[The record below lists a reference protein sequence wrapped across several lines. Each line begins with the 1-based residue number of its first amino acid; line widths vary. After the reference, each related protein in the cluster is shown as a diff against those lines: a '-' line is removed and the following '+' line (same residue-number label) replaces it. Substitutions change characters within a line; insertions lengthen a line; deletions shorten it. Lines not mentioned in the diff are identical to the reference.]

1 MIRISTRFAA
11 VLVGTLLVWAGFSFQ
26 SPLAQQAPA
35 GGTLALTGARVIDG
49 TGAAP
54 IQGATIV
61 IADGRIQAVGPAAS
75 VAIPAGA
82 TRVDLAGKTVV
93 PGLINAHGHLQAD
106 MSKRPARDRLAGQ
119 LRMYADYGITT
130 VQVLGIPLDD
140 VGEAVK
146 LRDESLPGKSAPDRA
161 RVLVAAA
168 SLRNLKTAAEARDWA
183 NKYADMKV
191 DIIKMHITGGPMDM
205 TPEVC
210 TTGAT
215 GATSSHHLGQH
226 RHAAL
231 AVVELAPAVV
241 RHVDR
246 LDAVLDGDLGVF
258 GGGDALQDEGNLELV
273 LEPLDVG
280 PGEARL
286 EVVCGPRR
294 AVAL

>member
-1 MIRISTRFAA
+1 MIRISTRLAA
-11 VLVGTLLVWAGFSFQ
+11 VLLGTWLVWAGFSVE

-35 GGTLALTGARVIDG
+35 GGTFVLTGARVIDG
-49 TGAAP
+49 PGAAP

-106 MSKRPARDRLAGQ
+106 MSKRPARDRLTGQ

-146 LRDESLPGKSAPDRA
+146 LHEESLPGKAAPDRA

-183 NKYADMKV
+183 NKHADMRA
-191 DIIKMHITGGPMDM
+191 DTITMHITDGP
-205 TPEVC
+205 
-210 TTGAT
+210 
-215 GATSSHHLGQH
+215 
-226 RHAAL
+226 
-231 AVVELAPAVV
+231 
-241 RHVDR
+241 
-246 LDAVLDGDLGVF
+246 
-258 GGGDALQDEGNLELV
+258 
-273 LEPLDVG
+273 
-280 PGEARL
+280 
-286 EVVCGPRR
+286 
-294 AVAL
+294 VALT